1 MDGLEFLRLLSFA
14 EMEVREQTVA
24 DAYNDTYEWMLRSD
38 EYLAWKSSP
47 GQRLLINGKAGCGKS
62 TLMKHLFTHET
73 LAAAGPSTTKPVVC
87 GFFFNGRGGPME
99 KTLMGMLRRV
109 LHQIVFQ
116 SPTAYKCLAP
126 FYHHMNKV
134 NTSRDRR
141 VDWTGE
147 TLTRMFETV
156 MQSSTKQTLIFIDAL
171 DEGEGFSLAQV
182 FRLLE
187 KHTNPRPD
195 SPHAT
200 ASVCLSSR
208 PGNFVNHRNEWTT
221 INLTDFNSVDIET
234 YTASRLHTMAKDCAD
249 SRYEQLAAELA
260 PQILGRADGVFLWAR
275 LVVDE
280 IAAAM
285 ESYESVEYIRSQLS
299 ATPTDLW
306 EHFRGILSKVKDHHI
321 PDMKRLLQVIL
332 AAERPLSMEELVH
345 VMALSSADP
354 PRTLSGVWEVEAA
367 EQRCQDMRRHMMLCC
382 GGLVEVV
389 ETRRFFYV
397 GKFKKLRYGL
407 TTRVQ
412 FIHQSVK
419 DYLGSARIPKELA
432 AMLGSTGLE
441 GNGHRLLLTAC
452 LRYMQLPEMAAMTD
466 RGAPSPY
473 RRRGVDDPNSELQA
487 FWTEISDQ
495 RPFLLYS
502 PFWLRHADKSI
513 DANDSEMG
521 GNQEGLKIMEAI
533 FRAWRF
539 FPYPCS
545 QEKEYGLYN
554 HIYKNMAGAS
564 VETCASLLNFSAYQG
579 FARLFEKV
587 LYVSHQEVSQHNLDQ
602 ALIAAC
608 DCGLQGELRRDPESE
623 DRLSEAAWQAKEV
636 IVRVLLDGG
645 ANPSRKLRIGCF
657 GSALTAACWGG
668 RLSIVQMLLAC
679 DAKVNAKI
687 PEGWYST
694 ALSASV
700 GGSSIPVTRLL
711 IDRGADVNAQLKKGN
726 IGSALAQA
734 ATRGDIGMVQALI
747 DSGANVDLLLQN
759 GSFGSALATAAYWGN
774 VAITTL
780 LVRHGANVNMQ
791 IPDQYGSALAAAC
804 ASYNGGS
811 VRVIEILL
819 EAGAKVDLLLE
830 SGCCGSALATA
841 ARESRNRTK
850 VDLLLQHGA
859 DPNLE
864 LACGH
869 FGTALIAAATACFG
883 SYTPWDGESLETST
897 FSALVEHGAKID
909 AHPRIGFYGSA
920 LVAAASYSQ
929 LDLVD
934 YLVRHGAKVNTVLDV
949 GRYGSALAGAASCY
963 KCNFHTAEP
972 VVLFLLEHGAD
983 VSAVLPVGTC
993 GSALGAVLAK
1003 GSNGSSKMYR
1013 LLLKYGAKLS
1023 GNERPPSGD
1032 GGQAFIHEQDSGH
1045 DDETA
1050 KEDR

>member
-1 MDGLEFLRLLSFA
+1 MDSVEFLRLLSFA

-24 DAYNDTYEWMLRSD
+24 DTYHDTYEWMLHSE
-38 EYLAWKSSP
+38 EYLVWKSSP
-47 GQRLLINGKAGCGKS
+47 GQKLLIKGKAGCGKS

-73 LAAAGPSTTKPVVC
+73 SVVAGPSTTKPVVC
-87 GFFFNGRGGPME
+87 GFFFNGRGGLME

-126 FYHHMNKV
+126 FYHYMKKASV
-134 NTSRDRR
+134 SRDHG

-147 TLTRMFETV
+147 TLTQMFETV

-171 DEGEGFSLAQV
+171 DEGEGFSLAEV

-195 SPHAT
+195 SSHAT

-221 INLTDFNSVDIET
+221 INLTDFNSVDIEIYAT
-234 YTASRLHTMAKDCAD
+234 SRLHTMAKDCAD

-260 PQILGRADGVFLWAR
+260 PQILGRADGVFLWVR

-280 IAAAM
+280 LAAAM
-285 ESYESVEYIRSQLS
+285 ESYESVEHIRSRLS

-306 EHFRGILSKVKDHHI
+306 EHFRAILSKVKDHHI

-332 AAERPLSMEELVH
+332 AADRPLSIEELVH
-345 VMALSSADP
+345 VMALSSAEP
-354 PRTLSGVWEVEAA
+354 PRTLSVVWEAETA
-367 EQRCQDMRRHMMLCC
+367 EQRCEDMRRHMMLCC

-389 ETRRFFYV
+389 ETRRFFHV
-397 GKFKKLRYGL
+397 GKFKKLRYEL

-412 FIHQSVK
+412 FIHQSVM
-419 DYLGSARIPKELA
+419 DYLGSARLPKELA

-441 GNGHRLLLTAC
+441 GNGHRLLLTAY
-452 LRYMQLPEMAAMTD
+452 LGYLQLPEMAAMTD

-473 RRRGVDDPNSELQA
+473 GRSGVEPNSELQA
-487 FWTEISDQ
+487 FWKEMSNQ
-495 RPFLLYS
+495 CPFLLYS

-513 DANDSEMG
+513 NANESEMV
-521 GNQEGLKIMEAI
+521 GNQEGLTIMEML
-533 FRAWRF
+533 FRAWQF
-539 FPYPCS
+539 FPYTCS
-545 QEKEYGLYN
+545 REKEYGLYN
-554 HIYKNMAGAS
+554 HAYQNMAGAS
-564 VETCASLLNFSAYQG
+564 VETCANLLIFSAYQG
-579 FARLFEKV
+579 FAYLFKKV
-587 LYVSHQEVSQHNLDQ
+587 LQASHQEVSQHNLDQ

-623 DRLSEAAWQAKEV
+623 DRLSEARWQAKEV
-636 IVRVLLDGG
+636 IVRVLLDSG
-645 ANPSRKLRIGCF
+645 ANPNRKMRIGCF

-668 RLSIVQMLLAC
+668 RLSIVQMLLAR
-679 DAKVNAKI
+679 DVKVNAKI

-694 ALSASV
+694 ALRASV
-700 GGSSIPVTRLL
+700 GGSSIPVTKLL
-711 IDRGADVNAQLKKGN
+711 IDRGVDVNAQLKDGN
-726 IGSALAQA
+726 IGSALAEA
-734 ATRGDIGMVQALI
+734 ATRGDIGMVRALI
-747 DSGANVDLLLQN
+747 DGGAKVDLLLKN
-759 GSFGSALATAAYWGN
+759 GSFGSALATTAYWGN

-780 LVRHGANVNMQ
+780 LIQRGANVNMQ
-791 IPDQYGSALAAAC
+791 IPGRYGSALAAAC
-804 ASYNGGS
+804 ASCYDGS
-811 VRVIEILL
+811 VRVMEILL
-819 EAGAKVDLLLE
+819 EAGAKADLLLE

-841 ARESRNRTK
+841 ARESCNRAK

-869 FGTALIAAATACFG
+869 FGTALIAAATAYFG
-883 SYTPWDGESLETST
+883 PFTPCDGQSLETST
-897 FSALVEHGAKID
+897 FSALVEHGAEID

-920 LVAAASYSQ
+920 LVAAASCSQ
-929 LDLVD
+929 LDLVK
-934 YLVRHGAKVNTVLDV
+934 YLVHHGAKVNTVLNV

-963 KCNFHTAEP
+963 ECNFYTAEP

-993 GSALGAVLAK
+993 GSALGAALAK
-1003 GSNGSSKMYR
+1003 VEDGSCRMYR
-1013 LLLKYGAKLS
+1013 LLLKRGAKLS

-1032 GGQAFIHEQDSGH
+1032 GGTGFY
-1045 DDETA
+1045 
-1050 KEDR
+1050 R